1 MELRFRRLIRSG
13 SIAGVRST
21 VFLTTFLSAGV
32 AASGCGH
39 DASPTA
45 PAPVPVAPVV
55 AEPPGPSSVTL
66 KGRVT
71 EAQPTTLMG
80 VWDATVTLSDG
91 TASWSSA
98 KTYGGAAQG
107 TYEIAGLR
115 PGRYD
120 AVVAAAGYQSVTRTV
135 TLSNDSQTDIAM
147 MPVPETL
154 NDSFEFQISDADG
167 TCSDGTQARPCRIVA
182 IPIHTAGPL
191 EATLIWKSA
200 GDAKLNVTLFQ
211 GGQPVALA
219 QSTALNDVSRRLAMQ
234 LPGGAVYELRIT
246 YVSGAGPANYSMR
259 VVHQN

>member
-1 MELRFRRLIRSG
+1 MDLRFRRLIRSG
-13 SIAGVRST
+13 SIARVRSM
-21 VFLTTFLSAGV
+21 VFLAIFMSAGF
-32 AASGCGH
+32 ATSGCSK

-45 PAPVPVAPVV
+45 PAPVPIAPIVN
-55 AEPPGPSSVTL
+55 EPPGPSSVTL

-115 PGRYD
+115 PGRYE

-135 TLSNDSQTDIAM
+135 TLSNDSSTDIAM

-154 NDSFEFQISDADG
+154 SDTFEFQISDADG

-182 IPIHTAGPL
+182 IPVHTAGPL
-191 EATLIWKSA
+191 EATLKWKTA

-211 GGQPVALA
+211 GGQAVPLA
-219 QSTALNDVSRRLAMQ
+219 QSTALNDASRHLAMQ

-246 YVSGAGPANYSMR
+246 YVSGTGPAAYSMR

>member
-1 MELRFRRLIRSG
+1 MDLRFRRLIRSG
-13 SIAGVRST
+13 SIARVRSM
-21 VFLTTFLSAGV
+21 VFLAIFMSAGF
-32 AASGCGH
+32 AASGCSK

-45 PAPVPVAPVV
+45 PAPVPVAPIV

-115 PGRYD
+115 PGRYE

-135 TLSNDSQTDIAM
+135 TLSNDSSTDIAM

-154 NDSFEFQISDADG
+154 SDTFEFQISDADG

-182 IPIHTAGPL
+182 IPVHTAGPL
-191 EATLIWKSA
+191 EATLKWKTA

-211 GGQPVALA
+211 GGQPVPLA

-246 YVSGAGPANYSMR
+246 YVSGTGPAAYSMR

>member
-1 MELRFRRLIRSG
+1 MDLRLRRLIRSG
-13 SIAGVRST
+13 SIEAVRST
-21 VFLTTFLSAGV
+21 VFLAVFMSAGF
-32 AASGCGH
+32 ATSGCGR

-45 PAPVPVAPVV
+45 PAPVPVPPVV

-71 EAQPTTLMG
+71 EAVPTTLMG

-107 TYEIAGLR
+107 NYEMTGLR
-115 PGRYD
+115 PGRYE
-120 AVVAAAGYQSVTRTV
+120 AVVAADGYQSVTRTV
-135 TLSNDSQTDIAM
+135 VLSTDSITDVAM
-147 MPVPETL
+147 LPVPKTMS
-154 NDSFEFQISDADG
+154 DTFEFQISDADG
-167 TCSDGTQARPCRIVA
+167 TCSDGTQARPCRICA

-191 EATLIWKSA
+191 DATLNWKAA

-211 GGQPVALA
+211 AGQPVPLA
-219 QSTALNDVSRRLAMQ
+219 QSSALNDASRHLAMQ
-234 LPGGAVYELRIT
+234 LPGGALYELRIT
-246 YVSGAGPANYSMR
+246 YVSGTGPASYTMR

>member
-1 MELRFRRLIRSG
+1 M
-13 SIAGVRST
+13 
-21 VFLTTFLSAGV
+21 VFLAIFMSAGF
-32 AASGCGH
+32 ATGGCSK

-45 PAPVPVAPVV
+45 PAPVPIAPIVN
-55 AEPPGPSSVTL
+55 EPPGPSSVTL

-115 PGRYD
+115 PGRYE

-135 TLSNDSQTDIAM
+135 TLSNDSSTDIAM

-154 NDSFEFQISDADG
+154 SDTFEFQISDADG

-182 IPIHTAGPL
+182 IPVHTAGPL
-191 EATLIWKSA
+191 EATLKWKTA

-211 GGQPVALA
+211 GGQPVPLA
-219 QSTALNDVSRRLAMQ
+219 QSTALNDASRHLAMQ

-246 YVSGAGPANYSMR
+246 YVSGTGPAAYSIR